1 MWKKDN
7 EEVSKPII
15 HQKQFPLLA
24 INRSILMVAPLD
36 QAFHSNNSNVDKHI
50 NTKKALHKN
59 NLHCLVPLTS
69 HIQISWGMEE
79 KTKKNILNMNSS

>member
-1 MWKKDN
+1 
-7 EEVSKPII
+7 
-15 HQKQFPLLA
+15 
-24 INRSILMVAPLD
+24 MVAPLD

-50 NTKKALHKN
+50 NTKKKLSIKN

-79 KTKKNILNMNSS
+79 KN